1 MGADFLAA
9 STADTVLLIQ
19 KHKAKG
25 IPLHTALGTDLHT
38 STAVGAAYGII
49 KPGVLS
55 EDYIA

>member
-9 STADTVLLIQ
+9 PAANTALLIQ

-49 KPGVLS
+49 KPGILT
-55 EDYIA
+55 EDHIS